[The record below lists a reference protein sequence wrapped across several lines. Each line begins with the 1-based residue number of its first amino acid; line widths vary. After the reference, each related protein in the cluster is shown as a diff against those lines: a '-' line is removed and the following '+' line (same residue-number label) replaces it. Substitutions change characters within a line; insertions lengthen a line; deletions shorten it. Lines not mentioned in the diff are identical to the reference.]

1 MFLPRCNPLG
11 LPGPMT
17 MAGTAMGGM
26 AMLAGI
32 GPFLAGIGVGAG
44 IVGGAML
51 ARKAMER
58 RSGWRDE
65 PSDTLSDLPDE
76 GEANIAGGNPI

>member
-1 MFLPRCNPLG
+1 MFLPRCT
-11 LPGPMT
+11 PMG

-26 AMLAGI
+26 MMLACA

-44 IVGGAML
+44 IVGGSIL

-58 RSGWRDE
+58 RNRWQDDDS
-65 PSDTLSDLPDE
+65 LSASAADVLPDE
-76 GEANIAGGNPI
+76 GLPGGAASP

>member
-1 MFLPRCNPLG
+1 MFLPRCTPPG
-11 LPGPMT
+11 IPGPLT

-44 IVGGAML
+44 LVGASIV
-51 ARKAMER
+51 ARKMMDR
-58 RSGWRDE
+58 RSGWKDE
-65 PSDTLSDLPDE
+65 PDSVLDDMPDE
-76 GEANIAGGNPI
+76 GESVPTPNPL